1 MSNINLTCDVC
12 GREVMGYTWNNGMRF
27 CAKCYQETFG
37 NTLTTQQLLDFI
49 KNSGW
54 DIGGRSNV
62 ERLDKESHNMELQ
75 QKVKVLEKALEL
87 ACEEIFLRTFPYLTK
102 EDNPDHSFQILA
114 EHFKTEAKKIIESKK
129 MGVDPEELPDFD

>member
-12 GREVMGYTWNNGMRF
+12 GREVRGYTWNNGMRF

-62 ERLDKESHNMELQ
+62 ERVDKEAHNMELQ
-75 QKVKVLEKALEL
+75 QKAKVLEKALEL
-87 ACEEIFLRTFPYLTK
+87 ACEIAVGNEEMNCSGISCSDSCKYNGVCKDIKRVTEYFKTKAK
-102 EDNPDHSFQILA
+102 EDLENG
-114 EHFKTEAKKIIESKK
+114 EFKS
-129 MGVDPEELPDFD
+129 